1 MGRYA
6 ATAKQP
12 RVTRTQYGSR
22 RFLEESNSWPCN
34 RQASILLTLSNEVL
48 LKLLKELQVQQVILT
63 ESLFTNDCLHGLY
76 VLPYGIVSILEEEE
90 EEKEKMTKNYT
101 IAREEGY
108 NVVRKAES
116 KTES

>member
-22 RFLEESNSWPCN
+22 RFLEERNSWPCN
-34 RQASILLTLSNEVL
+34 RQASISLTLSNEVL

-63 ESLFTNDCLHGLY
+63 ESLLTNDCLHGLY
-76 VLPYGIVSILEEEE
+76 VLPYGIVSILGEE
-90 EEKEKMTKNYT
+90 EEKEKKTKNYT
-101 IAREEGY
+101 IDREEGY
-108 NVVRKAES
+108 NEVRKAVS